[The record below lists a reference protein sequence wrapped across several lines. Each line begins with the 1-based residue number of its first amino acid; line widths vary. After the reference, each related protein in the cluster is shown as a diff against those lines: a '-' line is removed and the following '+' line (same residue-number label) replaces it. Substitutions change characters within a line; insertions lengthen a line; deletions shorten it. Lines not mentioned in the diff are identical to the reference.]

1 MNTFKL
7 LYCGCLVSLLG
18 CAGTDS
24 AAKRNADADAIR
36 ANASKAFSELEGKNV
51 QAPSENN
58 SQQPQSVVESSAP
71 LSEMLQSHAC
81 PNADDLRGQ
90 GPVPH

>member
-24 AAKRNADADAIR
+24 AAKRNANADEIR
-36 ANASKAFSELEGKNV
+36 ANSSKAYSELEGKNV
-51 QAPSENN
+51 QASSENQ
-58 SQQPQSVVESSAP
+58 SQQSQQLQTVESSVS
-71 LSEMLQSHAC
+71 LSEMLQAHAC
-81 PNADDLRGQ
+81 PNADDLRG
-90 GPVPH
+90 